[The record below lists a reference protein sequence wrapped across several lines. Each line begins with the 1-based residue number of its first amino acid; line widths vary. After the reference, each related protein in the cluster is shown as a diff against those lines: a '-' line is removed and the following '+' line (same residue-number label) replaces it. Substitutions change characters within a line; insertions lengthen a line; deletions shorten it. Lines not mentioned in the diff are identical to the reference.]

1 MDMLK
6 AFVLM
11 WAFFAV
17 LVSVAFFS
25 TYNYLYF
32 IPMVVFTLPVI
43 LILGSLLYGW
53 LETPKGRDPRNGM

>member
-1 MDMLK
+1 MDK
-6 AFVLM
+6 IHAFVLM
-11 WAFFAV
+11 WVFFAV
-17 LVSVAFFS
+17 FLSVAFFS

-43 LILGSLLYGW
+43 LYLGSWFYGW